1 MYKRFLNDNDYLSVI
16 AAESLE
22 QMTRGNHDRFI
33 QAEEAAE
40 MSIIEYLSENYE
52 IEQELNKGKYI
63 AAYDRKI
70 TFPVGAHVYFDGRIC
85 EVIRSI
91 SGYRAPVDR
100 DFWEEDFETNTEPA
114 TIPNYSQFGTYYR
127 NDIVSCND
135 VFYKCLTENGFKF
148 GDIRIPMVSG
158 WMEAQYAD
166 WQPVHYNLWEIV
178 KFDEAFYTLLSLEN
192 FDNSINPLESDNWGA
207 IADYSPEQNGYELSE
222 HEYVVY
228 NGKVFYPETDVNA
241 DVPEIGNNLSPHDPR
256 NNNLKKHF
264 VRLAAYELAKL
275 IAPNNVSVVRMRD
288 YEDSMKWLSDA
299 SKLKL
304 NPQIPRKLAEDKKP
318 VTDWQMATFQTD
330 YDPYKNPWLT

>member
-16 AAESLE
+16 NAESLA
-22 QMTRGNHDRFI
+22 QMTRGNADRFI
-33 QAEEAAE
+33 QAEESAE

-52 IEQELNKGKYI
+52 IEQELNRGKYI
-63 AAYDRKI
+63 AGYDRRI
-70 TFPVGAHVYFDGRIC
+70 TFPVGAHIYFEGRIC
-85 EVIRSI
+85 EIIRSI
-91 SGYRAPVDR
+91 SGYKAPSDIAC
-100 DFWEEDFETNTEPA
+100 WEEYVDTNIVPETV
-114 TIPNYSQFGTYYR
+114 PNYSQFGTYYKG
-127 NDIVSCND
+127 NIILYNGML
-135 VFYKCLTENGFKF
+135 YKCLAENGYKF

-158 WMEAQYAD
+158 WIEAPYSN
-166 WQPVHYNLWEIV
+166 WQPINYNLWDIV
-178 KFDEAFYTLLSLEN
+178 KFDEAFYTLLSFEN
-192 FDNSINPLESDNWGA
+192 FDNNINPFESDNWGA
-207 IADYSPEQNGYELSE
+207 IADYSPEHNEYELSE

-241 DVPEIGNNLSPHDPR
+241 DVPEIGKNLSPHDPR

-275 IAPNNVSVVRMRD
+275 IAPNNVNVIRVRD

-318 VTDWQMATFQTD
+318 VTDWQMATFQTG